1 MLFGGLTGWTK
12 SKLGTMKIYCKKLKI
27 TRKQPRQETTSN
39 KLEKKHKHTMIR
51 IITSKKK
58 NAKVTYLM
66 HKKQAVQEMARSSRE
81 IFITPYRDL
90 PI

>member
-1 MLFGGLTGWTK
+1 
-12 SKLGTMKIYCKKLKI
+12 
-27 TRKQPRQETTSN
+27 
-39 KLEKKHKHTMIR
+39 MIR